1 MQEAQQMMAEVRL
14 RSGAFQNAFGWNPST
29 GELANRPCL
38 CEACKRTVLE
48 RIRLE
53 RGESSAERVQIVAG
67 TIDAK
72 CQLHPLQAR
81 YH

>member
-14 RSGAFQNAFGWNPST
+14 RSGVFQNAFGWDSST

-38 CEACKRTVLE
+38 CATCKRTVLE

-53 RGESSAERVQIVAG
+53 NGQSTAERLQQVAG
-67 TIDAK
+67 TMDAK

-81 YH
+81 YQ

>member
-14 RSGAFQNAFGWNPST
+14 RSGEFQNAFGWNPST

-38 CEACKRTVLE
+38 CATCKRTVLE
-48 RIRLE
+48 RIKLEKGHSTAQRL
-53 RGESSAERVQIVAG
+53 QKVAG
-67 TIDAK
+67 TMDDN